1 MPQIAD
7 FVTTNDGLKGT
18 VQSIN
23 TLRQK
28 VKVLVNLKN
37 DEKEMREY
45 DPSELR
51 FKKRQHFDKET
62 ADEIEARKLEELERK
77 DVKADL

>member
-1 MPQIAD
+1 M
-7 FVTTNDGLKGT
+7 
-18 VQSIN
+18 QSIN

-45 DPSELR
+45 NPSDLK
-51 FKKRQHFDKET
+51 FKKRQVINQET
-62 ADEIEARKLEELERK
+62 EEEREARKLEELERK
-77 DVKADL
+77 DVRADL